1 MATEL
6 GTGYVSIVA
15 ETSKL
20 EAGIK
25 KALEGG
31 GRSADNV
38 GKDIGSRISAQAS
51 KALKSGWRPDQDIMA
66 GIPNTKLDRIG
77 ARIGQVIGKGAVVGL
92 RGKQIGVEFGQSFAS
107 GVGSVGLGRVIAGWR
122 SELGGRG
129 AMNSIGM
136 VAGKALSSG
145 LTLGA
150 GVAIAG
156 IGLSLTKGF
165 DRLVKLD
172 TAKNKLES
180 LNKAAAKF
188 GKPMVDVQQAVK
200 DVTDV
205 VSGTPFSLDEAFG
218 TAVGAIGAGVK
229 DIKGYMTTVADAAA
243 IGGTS
248 MAEIGDVFQDIVN
261 KGNVTGESLSRLDS
275 RFPASSWIRASVTAS
290 GQDFDALLAKGEITM
305 AMLQQSITDNAQG
318 MAQGLGNTLQGAI
331 MNMQTAVA
339 RVGANFL
346 TALFGG
352 NSGDPAQNMRDSI
365 NTITTKLNELG
376 AWIDANKEQIRGFFT
391 SAADAARGLVS
402 ILGNILSFL
411 KEHPGA
417 IQAVVVAF
425 VAWQGITGIATV
437 VTAIAGLNVA
447 LGATAGLAAAALGP
461 LAAIAAII
469 AGGAIG
475 GASLNNAIN
484 SVGAESEA
492 GLNMLNQATAPGM
505 GVPGA
510 SRDPIFA
517 APPAIIGGGGNF
529 GGPTPSGRERR
540 GRAMGGSISGPG
552 GPKSDVI
559 PAMLSDGEHVLTAA
573 DVDLMGGQSGVYSFR
588 KALHAATGG
597 AVTAKKLED
606 MRTAGAMP
614 AAAGSTAEAG
624 SSTLAMGIDMGGE
637 IINGIIDQ
645 AASAASSAASAG
657 ITAGTMGAGAAA
669 GPAAGAAAASAI
681 GMGTSA
687 AKRGVTYG
695 FDMLGIG
702 ADSLLQQLTPFGMP
716 RWLSQDPSA
725 FVPQQAISGALGDLM
740 SGGAQQAA
748 GGAVDPNSPEHGTGM
763 GGAPGP
769 INNLM
774 GTLDPAAPESQMT
787 SNANSFLS
795 TELATPDAPAP
806 NQPPMFKVDNIYTTD
821 AEGVGREL
829 SKRGRLAQMQYTG
842 RPAGG

>member
-15 ETSKL
+15 ETRQL

-25 KALEGG
+25 KALQGG
-31 GRSADNV
+31 GKSADIA

-92 RGKQIGVEFGQSFAS
+92 RGRQIGAEFGQSFAS
-107 GVGSVGLGRVIAGWR
+107 GAGSVGLGRVIAGWR
-122 SELGGRG
+122 SELGNRS
-129 AMNSIGM
+129 AMSSIGM

-145 LTLGA
+145 LTAGA
-150 GVAIAG
+150 GLAIAG

-165 DRLVKLD
+165 DRLVALD

-188 GKPMVDVQQAVK
+188 GKPMVDVKQAVQ

-229 DIKGYMTTVADAAA
+229 DVKGYMTTVADAAA

-248 MAEIGDVFQDIVN
+248 MAEMGDVFQDIVN
-261 KGNVTGESLSRLDS
+261 KGNVTGESLARLDT
-275 RFPASSWIRASVTAS
+275 RFPATSWIKASVTAS

-305 AMLQQSITDNAQG
+305 AMLQQSINDNAAG

-352 NSGDPAQNMRDSI
+352 QSGDPAQGMKESI
-365 NTITTKLNELG
+365 NTITAKLNELG
-376 AWIDANKEQIRGFFT
+376 AWINANKEQIRGFFT
-391 SAADAARGLVS
+391 SAADAAKGLVGV
-402 ILGNILSFL
+402 LGNILAFL

-437 VTAIAGLNVA
+437 ATAVMGLNAA
-447 LGATAGLAAAALGP
+447 LGATAGLASAALAP

-484 SVGAESEA
+484 SVGQQSEA
-492 GLNMLNQATAPGM
+492 GKNMLNQATAPGM

-510 SRDPIFA
+510 SRDPIFQPTPA
-517 APPAIIGGGGNF
+517 APAVPRYRGKPGRAAGGG
-529 GGPTPSGRERR
+529 
-540 GRAMGGSISGPG
+540 ISGPG
-552 GPKSDVI
+552 GPKSDMI
-559 PAMLSDGEHVLTAA
+559 PAMLSDGEHVFTAA
-573 DVDLMGGQSGVYSFR
+573 DVDAMGGQSGVYSFR
-588 KALHAATGG
+588 KALHAAKGG
-597 AVTAKKLED
+597 AVRKLED

-614 AAAGSTAEAG
+614 AAAGNTSPVGGSTI
-624 SSTLAMGIDMGGE
+624 SSFIDMGGE
-637 IINGIIDQ
+637 FINGIIDQ
-645 AASAASSAASAG
+645 AASAAATAASGAAMAG
-657 ITAGTMGAGAAA
+657 SFGAAGPVGGQAAGAAA
-669 GPAAGAAAASAI
+669 GTAI
-681 GMGTSA
+681 GLGTDA
-687 AKRGVTYG
+687 AKRGISFG
-695 FDMLGIG
+695 FDLLGIG
-702 ADSLLQQLTPFGMP
+702 VDSILEQLTPFGQP
-716 RWLSQDPSA
+716 RFLNQDVSG
-725 FVPQQAISGALGDLM
+725 FVPQQQITGALSNLM
-740 SGGAQQAA
+740 GGGAEQAM
-748 GGAVDPNSPEHGTGM
+748 GLDPNTTQHGTTGQP
-763 GGAPGP
+763 PGP
-769 INNLM
+769 IDSLM
-774 GTLDPAAPESQMT
+774 GSLGPQTPQPMIGDSQSFLNTQLAAPE
-787 SNANSFLS
+787 A
-795 TELATPDAPAP
+795 APP
-806 NQPPMFKVDNIYTTD
+806 GQQPMFKVDNIYTTD
-821 AEGVGREL
+821 AESVGREL
-829 SKRGRLAQMQYTG
+829 SRRGRLAQMQYTN
-842 RPAGG
+842 RPGP

>member
-31 GRSADNV
+31 GKAADLA

-92 RGKQIGVEFGQSFAS
+92 RGKQIGAEFGQSFAS

-150 GVAIAG
+150 GAAIAG

-305 AMLQQSITDNAQG
+305 AMLQQSINDNAQG

-352 NSGDPAQNMRDSI
+352 DSGDPAQNMRDSI
-365 NTITTKLNELG
+365 NTITNKLNELG
-376 AWIDANKEQIRGFFT
+376 AWINTNKEQIRGFFT
-391 SAADAARGLVS
+391 SAADAARGLVG

-425 VAWQGITGIATV
+425 VAWQGITGIASV
-437 VTAIAGLNVA
+437 ATAVIGLNAA
-447 LGATAGLAAAALGP
+447 LGSTAGLAAAAYAP

-475 GASLNNAIN
+475 GASLSNAIN
-484 SVGAESEA
+484 SVGAQSEA

-517 APPAIIGGGGNF
+517 APSIVGGGGNF
-529 GGPTPSGRERR
+529 GYRTPTGRERR
-540 GRAMGGSISGPG
+540 GRAAGGGISGPG

-573 DVDLMGGQSGVYSFR
+573 DVDAMGGQSGVDSFR

-597 AVTAKKLED
+597 AVSAQKLED
-606 MRTAGAMP
+606 MRTEGAMP

-624 SSTLAMGIDMGGE
+624 TSTLAMGIDMGGE
-637 IINGIIDQ
+637 IINGLIDQ
-645 AASAASSAASAG
+645 AASAASQAASIG

-681 GMGTSA
+681 GMGANA
-687 AKRGVTYG
+687 AKRGVTFG

-702 ADSLLQQLTPFGMP
+702 ADALLQQLTPFGMP

-725 FVPQQAISGALGDLM
+725 FAPQQAISGALGDLM

-748 GGAVDPNSPEHGTGM
+748 GATVDPNTMTHGDATGA
-763 GGAPGP
+763 APGP
-769 INNLM
+769 IDNLM
-774 GTLDPAAPESQMT
+774 GSIDTAAPPSPMGLD
-787 SNANSFLS
+787 ANSFLS
-795 TELATPDAPAP
+795 TELAAPEAPPP

-821 AEGVGREL
+821 AESVGREL
-829 SKRGRLAQMQYTG
+829 TKRGQLAQMQYTG

>member
-15 ETSKL
+15 ETRQL

-25 KALEGG
+25 KALQGG
-31 GRSADNV
+31 GKSADIA

-92 RGKQIGVEFGQSFAS
+92 RGRQIGAEFGQSFAS
-107 GVGSVGLGRVIAGWR
+107 GAGSVGLGRVIAGWR
-122 SELGGRG
+122 SELGNRS
-129 AMNSIGM
+129 AMSSIGM

-145 LTLGA
+145 LTAGA
-150 GVAIAG
+150 GLAIAG

-165 DRLVKLD
+165 DRLVALD

-188 GKPMVDVQQAVK
+188 GKPMVDVKQAVQ

-229 DIKGYMTTVADAAA
+229 DVKGYMTTVADAAA

-248 MAEIGDVFQDIVN
+248 MAEMGDVFQDIVN
-261 KGNVTGESLSRLDS
+261 KGNVTGESLARLDT
-275 RFPASSWIRASVTAS
+275 RFPATSWIKASVTAS

-305 AMLQQSITDNAQG
+305 AMLQQSINDNAAG

-352 NSGDPAQNMRDSI
+352 QSGDPAQGMKESI
-365 NTITTKLNELG
+365 NTITAKLNELG
-376 AWIDANKEQIRGFFT
+376 AWINANKEQIRGFFT
-391 SAADAARGLVS
+391 SAAEAARGLVGV
-402 ILGNILSFL
+402 LGNILAFL

-437 VTAIAGLNVA
+437 ATAVIGLNAA
-447 LGATAGLAAAALGP
+447 LGATAGLASAALAP

-484 SVGAESEA
+484 SVGQQSEA
-492 GLNMLNQATAPGM
+492 GKNMLNQATAPGM

-510 SRDPIFA
+510 SRDPIFQPTPA
-517 APPAIIGGGGNF
+517 APSTPRYRGKPGRAAGGG
-529 GGPTPSGRERR
+529 
-540 GRAMGGSISGPG
+540 ISGPG
-552 GPKSDVI
+552 GPKSDMI
-559 PAMLSDGEHVLTAA
+559 PAMLSDGEHVFTAA
-573 DVDLMGGQSGVYSFR
+573 DVDAMGGQSGVYSFR
-588 KALHAATGG
+588 KALHAAKGG
-597 AVTAKKLED
+597 AVRKLED

-614 AAAGSTAEAG
+614 AAAGNTSPVGGSTI
-624 SSTLAMGIDMGGE
+624 SSFIDMGGE
-637 IINGIIDQ
+637 FINGIIDQ
-645 AASAASSAASAG
+645 AASAAATAASASAM
-657 ITAGTMGAGAAA
+657 AGSFGAA
-669 GPAAGAAAASAI
+669 GPVGGQAAGSAA
-681 GMGTSA
+681 GTAVGLGTDA
-687 AKRGVTYG
+687 AKRGISFG
-695 FDMLGIG
+695 FDLLGIG
-702 ADSLLQQLTPFGMP
+702 VDSILEQLTPFGQP
-716 RWLSQDPSA
+716 RFLNQDVSG
-725 FVPQQAISGALGDLM
+725 FVPQQQITGALGNLM
-740 SGGAQQAA
+740 GGGAEQAM
-748 GGAVDPNSPEHGTGM
+748 GLDPNTTQHGTTGQP
-763 GGAPGP
+763 PGP
-769 INNLM
+769 IDSLM
-774 GTLDPAAPESQMT
+774 GSLGPQTPQPMIGDSQSFLNTQLAAPE
-787 SNANSFLS
+787 A
-795 TELATPDAPAP
+795 APP
-806 NQPPMFKVDNIYTTD
+806 GQQPMFKVDNIYTTD
-821 AEGVGREL
+821 AESVGREL
-829 SKRGRLAQMQYTG
+829 SRRGRLAQMQYTN
-842 RPAGG
+842 RPGP

>member
-1 MATEL
+1 
-6 GTGYVSIVA
+6 
-15 ETSKL
+15 
-20 EAGIK
+20 
-25 KALEGG
+25 
-31 GRSADNV
+31 
-38 GKDIGSRISAQAS
+38 
-51 KALKSGWRPDQDIMA
+51 MA

-92 RGKQIGVEFGQSFAS
+92 RGKQIGAEFGQSFAS
-107 GVGSVGLGRVIAGWR
+107 GVGSVGLGRVISGWR

-145 LTLGA
+145 LTAGA
-150 GVAIAG
+150 GLAIAG

-165 DRLVKLD
+165 DRLVALD

-180 LNKAAAKF
+180 LNKAASKF
-188 GKPMVDVQQAVK
+188 GKPMVDVKQAVQ

-229 DIKGYMTTVADAAA
+229 DVKGYMTTVADAAA

-248 MAEIGDVFQDIVN
+248 MAEMGDVFQDIVN
-261 KGNVTGESLSRLDS
+261 KGNVTGESLARLDT
-275 RFPASSWIRASVTAS
+275 RFPATSWIKASVTAS

-305 AMLQQSITDNAQG
+305 AMLQQSINDNAAG

-352 NSGDPAQNMRDSI
+352 QSGDPAQGMKESI

-376 AWIDANKEQIRGFFT
+376 AWINANKEQIRGFFT
-391 SAADAARGLVS
+391 SAADAARGLVGVLGS
-402 ILGNILSFL
+402 ILGYL

-437 VTAIAGLNVA
+437 VTAIIGLNAA
-447 LGATAGLAAAALGP
+447 LGATAGLASAALGP

-475 GASLNNAIN
+475 GATLNNAIN
-484 SVGAESEA
+484 SVGAQSEA

-510 SRDPIFA
+510 SRDPMFA
-517 APPAIIGGGGNF
+517 GAPIQGGGGSF
-529 GGPTPSGRERR
+529 GPPAASGRERR
-540 GRAMGGSISGPG
+540 GRAMGGGISGPG

-559 PAMLSDGEHVLTAA
+559 PALLSDGEHVFTAA
-573 DVDLMGGQSGVYSFR
+573 DVDAMGGQSGVYSFR
-588 KALHAATGG
+588 KALHAAQGG
-597 AVTAKKLED
+597 AVKKD

-614 AAAGSTAEAG
+614 AAAGNTAPVGGSTI
-624 SSTLAMGIDMGGE
+624 SSFIDMGGE
-637 IINGIIDQ
+637 FINGIIDQ
-645 AASAASSAASAG
+645 AASAAATAASGAAMAG
-657 ITAGTMGAGAAA
+657 SFGAA
-669 GPAAGAAAASAI
+669 GPVGGEVAGSAAGTAV
-681 GMGTSA
+681 GLGTDA
-687 AKRGVTYG
+687 AKRGISFG
-695 FDMLGIG
+695 FDLLGIG
-702 ADSLLQQLTPFGMP
+702 VDSILEQLTPFGQP
-716 RWLSQDPSA
+716 RFLNQDVSG
-725 FVPQQAISGALGDLM
+725 FVPQQQITGALGNLM
-740 SGGAQQAA
+740 GGGAEQAM
-748 GGAVDPNSPEHGTGM
+748 GLDPNTTQHGTTGQP
-763 GGAPGP
+763 PGP
-769 INNLM
+769 IDSLM
-774 GTLDPAAPESQMT
+774 GSLGPQTPQPMIGDSQSFLNTQLAAPE
-787 SNANSFLS
+787 A
-795 TELATPDAPAP
+795 APP
-806 NQPPMFKVDNIYTTD
+806 GQQPMFKVDNIYTTD
-821 AEGVGREL
+821 AESVGREL
-829 SKRGRLAQMQYTG
+829 SRRGRLAQMQYTN
-842 RPAGG
+842 RPGP

>member
-15 ETSKL
+15 ETRQL

-25 KALEGG
+25 KALQGG
-31 GRSADNV
+31 GKAAEV
-38 GKDIGSRISAQAS
+38 AGKDIGSRISAQAS

-77 ARIGQVIGKGAVVGL
+77 ARIGQVIGKGAVAGM
-92 RGKQIGVEFGQSFAS
+92 RGKQIGAEFGQSFAS

-145 LTLGA
+145 LTAGA
-150 GVAIAG
+150 GLAIAG

-165 DRLVKLD
+165 ERLVALD

-188 GKPMVDVQQAVK
+188 GRPMVDVKQAVQ

-229 DIKGYMTTVADAAA
+229 DVKGYMTSVADAAA

-248 MAEIGDVFQDIVN
+248 MAEMGDVFQDIVN
-261 KGNVTGESLSRLDS
+261 KGNVSGEALARLDT
-275 RFPASSWIRASVTAS
+275 RFPATSWIKASVTAS

-305 AMLQQSITDNAQG
+305 AMLQQSINDNAAG
-318 MAQGLGNTLQGAI
+318 MAQGLGNTLSGAI

-352 NSGDPAQNMRDSI
+352 ESGDPAQGMKESI

-376 AWIDANKEQIRGFFT
+376 AWINANKEQIRAFFT
-391 SAADAARGLVS
+391 SAADAARGLVGVLGS
-402 ILGNILSFL
+402 ILGYL

-461 LAAIAAII
+461 LAAIAGII

-475 GASLNNAIN
+475 GATLNNAIN
-484 SVGAESEA
+484 SVGAQSEA

-510 SRDPIFA
+510 SRDPIFQPTPKA
-517 APPAIIGGGGNF
+517 APTPRYRGKPGRAGGGD
-529 GGPTPSGRERR
+529 
-540 GRAMGGSISGPG
+540 ISGPG

-559 PAMLSDGEHVLTAA
+559 PAMLSDGEHVLTAG
-573 DVDLMGGQSGVYSFR
+573 DVNAMGGQSGVYSFR
-588 KALHAATGG
+588 KALHAAKGG
-597 AVTAKKLED
+597 AVRKLED

-614 AAAGSTAEAG
+614 AAAGNTAPVGGSTI
-624 SSTLAMGIDMGGE
+624 SSFIDMGGE
-637 IINGIIDQ
+637 FINGIIDQ
-645 AASAASSAASAG
+645 AASAAATAASGAAMAG
-657 ITAGTMGAGAAA
+657 SFGAAGPVGGEAAGAAA
-669 GPAAGAAAASAI
+669 GSAV
-681 GMGTSA
+681 GLGTDA
-687 AKRGVTYG
+687 AKRGISFG
-695 FDMLGIG
+695 FDLLGIG
-702 ADSLLQQLTPFGMP
+702 VDSLLEQITPFGQP
-716 RWLSQDPSA
+716 RFLNQDVSG
-725 FVPQQAISGALGDLM
+725 FVPQQQITGALGNLM
-740 SGGAQQAA
+740 GGGAEQAM
-748 GGAVDPNSPEHGTGM
+748 GLDPNTTQHGTTGQP
-763 GGAPGP
+763 PGP
-769 INNLM
+769 IDSLM
-774 GTLDPAAPESQMT
+774 GSLGPQTPAPMIGDSQSFLNTQLAAPE
-787 SNANSFLS
+787 A
-795 TELATPDAPAP
+795 APP
-806 NQPPMFKVDNIYTTD
+806 GQQPMFKVDNIYTTD
-821 AEGVGREL
+821 AESVGREL
-829 SKRGRLAQMQYTG
+829 SRRGRLAQMQYTN
-842 RPAGG
+842 RPGP

>member
-25 KALEGG
+25 KALQGG
-31 GRSADNV
+31 GKSADIA

-92 RGKQIGVEFGQSFAS
+92 RGKQIGAEFGQSFAS
-107 GVGSVGLGRVIAGWR
+107 GAGSVGLGRVIAGWR
-122 SELGGRG
+122 SELGNRS
-129 AMNSIGM
+129 AMSSIGM

-145 LTLGA
+145 LTAGA
-150 GVAIAG
+150 GLAIAG

-165 DRLVKLD
+165 DRLVALD

-180 LNKAAAKF
+180 LNKAASKF
-188 GKPMVDVQQAVK
+188 GKPMVDVKQAVQ

-229 DIKGYMTTVADAAA
+229 DVKGYMTTVADAAA

-248 MAEIGDVFQDIVN
+248 MAEMGDVFQDIVN
-261 KGNVTGESLSRLDS
+261 KGNVTGESLARLDT
-275 RFPASSWIRASVTAS
+275 RFPATSWIKASVTAS

-305 AMLQQSITDNAQG
+305 AMLQQSINDNAAG

-352 NSGDPAQNMRDSI
+352 QSGDPAQGMKESI
-365 NTITTKLNELG
+365 NTITAKLNELG
-376 AWIDANKEQIRGFFT
+376 AWINANKEQIRGFFT
-391 SAADAARGLVS
+391 SAADAARGLVGV
-402 ILGNILSFL
+402 LGNILAFL

-437 VTAIAGLNVA
+437 ATAVMGLNAA
-447 LGATAGLAAAALGP
+447 LGATAGLASAALAP

-484 SVGAESEA
+484 SVGQQSEA
-492 GLNMLNQATAPGM
+492 GKNMLNQATAPGM

-510 SRDPIFA
+510 SRDPIFQPTPAA
-517 APPAIIGGGGNF
+517 APTPRFRGKPGRAGGGG
-529 GGPTPSGRERR
+529 
-540 GRAMGGSISGPG
+540 ISGPG
-552 GPKSDVI
+552 GPKSDMI
-559 PAMLSDGEHVLTAA
+559 PAMLSDGEHVFTAA
-573 DVDLMGGQSGVYSFR
+573 DVDAMGGQSGVYSFR
-588 KALHAATGG
+588 KALHAAKGG
-597 AVTAKKLED
+597 AVRKLED

-614 AAAGSTAEAG
+614 AAAGNTSPVGGSTI
-624 SSTLAMGIDMGGE
+624 SSFIDMGGE
-637 IINGIIDQ
+637 FINGIIDQ
-645 AASAASSAASAG
+645 AASAAATAASGAAMAG
-657 ITAGTMGAGAAA
+657 SFGAAGPVGGQAAGAAA
-669 GPAAGAAAASAI
+669 GTAI
-681 GMGTSA
+681 GLGTDA
-687 AKRGVTYG
+687 AKRGVSFG
-695 FDMLGIG
+695 FDLLGIG
-702 ADSLLQQLTPFGMP
+702 VDSILEQLTPFGQP
-716 RWLSQDPSA
+716 RFLNQDVSG
-725 FVPQQAISGALGDLM
+725 FVPQQQITGALGNLM
-740 SGGAQQAA
+740 GGGAEQAM
-748 GGAVDPNSPEHGTGM
+748 GLDPNTTQHGTTGQP
-763 GGAPGP
+763 PGP
-769 INNLM
+769 IDSLM
-774 GTLDPAAPESQMT
+774 GSLGPQTPQPVIGDSQSFLNTQLAAPE
-787 SNANSFLS
+787 A
-795 TELATPDAPAP
+795 APP
-806 NQPPMFKVDNIYTTD
+806 GQQPMFKVDNIYTTD
-821 AEGVGREL
+821 AESVGREL
-829 SKRGRLAQMQYTG
+829 SRRGRLAQMQYTN
-842 RPAGG
+842 RPGP

>member
-25 KALEGG
+25 KALQGG
-31 GRSADNV
+31 GKAADV
-38 GKDIGSRISAQAS
+38 AGKDIGSRISAQAS
-51 KALKSGWRPDQDIMA
+51 KALRSGWRPDQDIMA

-77 ARIGQVIGKGAVVGL
+77 ARIGQVIGKGAVAGL
-92 RGKQIGVEFGQSFAS
+92 RGKQIGAEFGHSFAA

-129 AMNSIGM
+129 AMNNIGM

-145 LTLGA
+145 LTAGA
-150 GVAIAG
+150 GLAIAG

-165 DRLVKLD
+165 DRLVALD

-188 GKPMVDVQQAVK
+188 GRPMVDVKQAVQ

-229 DIKGYMTTVADAAA
+229 DVKGYMTSVADAAA

-261 KGNVTGESLSRLDS
+261 KGNVSGEALARLDT
-275 RFPASSWIRASVTAS
+275 RFPATSWIRASVTAS

-305 AMLQQSITDNAQG
+305 AMLQQSINDNAAG

-352 NSGDPAQNMRDSI
+352 SGDPAQGMKESI
-365 NTITTKLNELG
+365 TTITTKLNELG
-376 AWIDANKEQIRGFFT
+376 AWINANKEQIRAFFT
-391 SAADAARGLVS
+391 SAADAARGLVGVLGS
-402 ILGNILSFL
+402 ILGYL

-425 VAWQGITGIATV
+425 VAWQGITGIAAVT
-437 VTAIAGLNVA
+437 TAIIGLNGA
-447 LGATAGLAAAALGP
+447 LGATAGLAAAAYAP

-469 AGGAIG
+469 AGGVIG
-475 GASLNNAIN
+475 GASLSNAIN
-484 SVGAESEA
+484 SVGKNSEA
-492 GLNMLNQATAPGM
+492 GKNMQNQAFAPGM

-510 SRDPIFA
+510 SRDPIFQ
-517 APPAIIGGGGNF
+517 
-529 GGPTPSGRERR
+529 PTPAPVPRYRGKP
-540 GRAMGGSISGPG
+540 GRAGGGSISGRG

-573 DVDLMGGQSGVYSFR
+573 DVNAMGGQSGVYSFR
-588 KALHAATGG
+588 KALHAAKGG
-597 AVTAKKLED
+597 AVKKLED

-614 AAAGSTAEAG
+614 AAAGNTAPVGGSTI
-624 SSTLAMGIDMGGE
+624 SSFIDMGGE
-637 IINGIIDQ
+637 FINGIIDQ
-645 AASAASSAASAG
+645 AASAASSAASAAAMG
-657 ITAGTMGAGAAA
+657 ASFGSAGPVGGQAAGAAA
-669 GPAAGAAAASAI
+669 GTAVGL
-681 GMGTSA
+681 GTDA

-695 FDMLGIG
+695 FDLLGIG
-702 ADSLLQQLTPFGMP
+702 VDSLLEQLTPFGQP
-716 RWLSQDPSA
+716 RFLNQDVSG
-725 FVPQQAISGALGDLM
+725 FVPQQQIMGALGNLM
-740 SGGAQQAA
+740 GGGAEQAM
-748 GGAVDPNSPEHGTGM
+748 GLDPNTTQHGTTGQP
-763 GGAPGP
+763 PGP
-769 INNLM
+769 IDSLM
-774 GTLDPAAPESQMT
+774 GSLGPQTPAPMIGDSQSFLNTQLAAPE
-787 SNANSFLS
+787 A
-795 TELATPDAPAP
+795 APP
-806 NQPPMFKVDNIYTTD
+806 GQQPMFKVDNIYTTD
-821 AEGVGREL
+821 AESVGREL
-829 SKRGRLAQMQYTG
+829 NRRGRLAQMQYTN
-842 RPAGG
+842 RPGP

>member
-1 MATEL
+1 VATEL

-15 ETSKL
+15 ETRQL

-25 KALEGG
+25 KALQGG
-31 GRSADNV
+31 GKSADIA

-92 RGKQIGVEFGQSFAS
+92 RGKQIGAEFGQSFAS
-107 GVGSVGLGRVIAGWR
+107 GVGSVGLGRVVAGWR
-122 SELGGRG
+122 SELGNRG
-129 AMNSIGM
+129 VMNNIGM

-145 LTLGA
+145 LTAGA
-150 GVAIAG
+150 GLAIAG

-165 DRLVKLD
+165 DRLVALD

-180 LNKAAAKF
+180 LNRAAAKF
-188 GKPMVDVQQAVK
+188 GRPMVDAKQAVQ

-229 DIKGYMTTVADAAA
+229 DVKGYMTSVADAAA

-261 KGNVTGESLSRLDS
+261 KGNVSGEALARLDT
-275 RFPASSWIRASVTAS
+275 RFPATSWIRASVTAS

-305 AMLQQSITDNAQG
+305 AMLQQSINDNAAG

-339 RVGANFL
+339 RVGANLL

-352 NSGDPAQNMRDSI
+352 SGDPAQGMKESI
-365 NTITTKLNELG
+365 NTITAKLNELG
-376 AWIDANKEQIRGFFT
+376 AWINANKEQIRAFFT
-391 SAADAARGLVS
+391 SAADAARGLVGV
-402 ILGNILSFL
+402 LGNILSFL

-437 VTAIAGLNVA
+437 ATAVMGLNAA
-447 LGATAGLAAAALGP
+447 LGATAGLASAALAP

-484 SVGAESEA
+484 SVGQQSEA
-492 GLNMLNQATAPGM
+492 GKNMLNQATAPGM

-510 SRDPIFA
+510 SRDPIFQPTPAA
-517 APPAIIGGGGNF
+517 APTPRYRGKPGRAGGGDI
-529 GGPTPSGRERR
+529 T
-540 GRAMGGSISGPG
+540 GPG

-573 DVDLMGGQSGVYSFR
+573 DVNAMGGQNGVYSFR
-588 KALHAATGG
+588 KALHAAKGG
-597 AVTAKKLED
+597 AVKKLED

-614 AAAGSTAEAG
+614 AAAGNTSPVGGSTI
-624 SSTLAMGIDMGGE
+624 SSFIDMGGE
-637 IINGIIDQ
+637 FINGVIDQ
-645 AASAASSAASAG
+645 AASAAATAASGAAMAG
-657 ITAGTMGAGAAA
+657 SFGAAGPVGGQAAGAAA
-669 GPAAGAAAASAI
+669 GTAI
-681 GMGTSA
+681 GLGTDA
-687 AKRGVTYG
+687 AKRGVSFG
-695 FDMLGIG
+695 FDLLGIG
-702 ADSLLQQLTPFGMP
+702 VDSILEQLTPFGQP
-716 RWLSQDPSA
+716 RFLNQDVSG
-725 FVPQQAISGALGDLM
+725 FVPQQQITGALGNLM
-740 SGGAQQAA
+740 SGGAEQAM
-748 GGAVDPNSPEHGTGM
+748 GLDPNTTQHGTTGQP
-763 GGAPGP
+763 PGP
-769 INNLM
+769 IDSLM
-774 GTLDPAAPESQMT
+774 GSLGPQTPEPMIGDSQSFLNTQLAAPE
-787 SNANSFLS
+787 A
-795 TELATPDAPAP
+795 APP
-806 NQPPMFKVDNIYTTD
+806 GQQPMFKVDNIYTTD
-821 AEGVGREL
+821 AESVGREL
-829 SKRGRLAQMQYTG
+829 SRRGRLAQMQYTN
-842 RPAGG
+842 RPGP

>member
-1 MATEL
+1 VATEL

-25 KALEGG
+25 KALQGG
-31 GRSADNV
+31 GKSADIA

-92 RGKQIGVEFGQSFAS
+92 RGRQIGAEFGQSFAS
-107 GVGSVGLGRVIAGWR
+107 GAGSVGLGRVIAGWR
-122 SELGGRG
+122 SELGNRS
-129 AMNSIGM
+129 AMSSIGM

-145 LTLGA
+145 LTAGA
-150 GVAIAG
+150 GLAIAG

-165 DRLVKLD
+165 DRLVALD

-180 LNKAAAKF
+180 LNKAASKF
-188 GKPMVDVQQAVK
+188 GKPMVDVKQAVQ

-229 DIKGYMTTVADAAA
+229 DVKGYMTTVADAAA

-248 MAEIGDVFQDIVN
+248 MAEMGDVFQDIVN
-261 KGNVTGESLSRLDS
+261 KGNVTGEALARLDT
-275 RFPASSWIRASVTAS
+275 RFPATSWIKASVTAS

-305 AMLQQSITDNAQG
+305 AMLQQSINDNAAG

-352 NSGDPAQNMRDSI
+352 QSGDPAQGMKESI
-365 NTITTKLNELG
+365 NTITAKLNELG
-376 AWIDANKEQIRGFFT
+376 AWINANKEQIRGFFT
-391 SAADAARGLVS
+391 SAADAARGLVGV
-402 ILGNILSFL
+402 LGNILAFL

-437 VTAIAGLNVA
+437 ATAVMGLNAA
-447 LGATAGLAAAALGP
+447 LGATAGLASAALAP

-484 SVGAESEA
+484 SVGQQSEA
-492 GLNMLNQATAPGM
+492 GKNMLNQATAPGM

-510 SRDPIFA
+510 SRDPIFQ
-517 APPAIIGGGGNF
+517 
-529 GGPTPSGRERR
+529 PTPSAPAVPRYRGKP
-540 GRAMGGSISGPG
+540 GRAAGGGISGPG
-552 GPKSDVI
+552 GPKSDMI
-559 PAMLSDGEHVLTAA
+559 PAMLSDGEHVFTAA
-573 DVDLMGGQSGVYSFR
+573 DVDAMGGQSGVYSFR
-588 KALHAATGG
+588 KALHAAKGG
-597 AVTAKKLED
+597 AVKKLED

-614 AAAGSTAEAG
+614 AAAGNTSPVGGSTI
-624 SSTLAMGIDMGGE
+624 SSFIDMGGE
-637 IINGIIDQ
+637 FINGIIDQ
-645 AASAASSAASAG
+645 AASAAATAASGAAMAG
-657 ITAGTMGAGAAA
+657 SFGTAGPVGGQAAGAAA
-669 GPAAGAAAASAI
+669 GTAI
-681 GMGTSA
+681 GLGTDA
-687 AKRGVTYG
+687 AKRGVSFG
-695 FDMLGIG
+695 FDLLGIG
-702 ADSLLQQLTPFGMP
+702 VDSILEQLTPFGQP
-716 RWLSQDPSA
+716 RFLNQDVSG
-725 FVPQQAISGALGDLM
+725 FVPQQAITGALGNLM
-740 SGGAQQAA
+740 SGGAEQAM
-748 GGAVDPNSPEHGTGM
+748 GLDPNTTQHGTTGQP
-763 GGAPGP
+763 PGP
-769 INNLM
+769 IDSLM
-774 GTLDPAAPESQMT
+774 GSLGPQTPQPMIGDSQSFLNTQLAAPE
-787 SNANSFLS
+787 A
-795 TELATPDAPAP
+795 APP
-806 NQPPMFKVDNIYTTD
+806 GQQPMFKVDNIYTTD
-821 AEGVGREL
+821 AESVGREL
-829 SKRGRLAQMQYTG
+829 SRRGRLAQMQYTN
-842 RPAGG
+842 RPGP

>member
-15 ETSKL
+15 ETRQL

-25 KALEGG
+25 KALQGG
-31 GRSADNV
+31 GKSADIA

-92 RGKQIGVEFGQSFAS
+92 RGRQIGAEFGQSFAS
-107 GVGSVGLGRVIAGWR
+107 GAGSVGLGRVIAGWR
-122 SELGGRG
+122 SELGNRS
-129 AMNSIGM
+129 AMSSIGM

-145 LTLGA
+145 LTAGA
-150 GVAIAG
+150 GLAITG

-165 DRLVKLD
+165 DRLVALD

-180 LNKAAAKF
+180 LNKAASKF
-188 GKPMVDVQQAVK
+188 GKPMVDVKQAVQ

-205 VSGTPFSLDEAFG
+205 VSRTPFSLDEAFG

-229 DIKGYMTTVADAAA
+229 DVKGYMTTVADAAA

-248 MAEIGDVFQDIVN
+248 MAEMGDVFQDIVN
-261 KGNVTGESLSRLDS
+261 KGNVTGESLARLDT
-275 RFPASSWIRASVTAS
+275 RFPATSWIKASVTAS

-305 AMLQQSITDNAQG
+305 AMLQQSINDNAAG

-352 NSGDPAQNMRDSI
+352 QSGDPAQGMKESI

-376 AWIDANKEQIRGFFT
+376 AWINANKEQIRGFFT
-391 SAADAARGLVS
+391 SAADAARGLVGV
-402 ILGNILSFL
+402 LGNILAFL

-437 VTAIAGLNVA
+437 ATAVMGLNAA
-447 LGATAGLAAAALGP
+447 LGATAGLASAALAP

-484 SVGAESEA
+484 SVGQQSEA
-492 GLNMLNQATAPGM
+492 GKNMLNQATAPGM

-510 SRDPIFA
+510 SRDPIFQPTPA
-517 APPAIIGGGGNF
+517 APAVPRYRGKPGRAAGGG
-529 GGPTPSGRERR
+529 
-540 GRAMGGSISGPG
+540 ISGPG
-552 GPKSDVI
+552 GPKSDMI
-559 PAMLSDGEHVLTAA
+559 PAMLSDGEHVFTAA
-573 DVDLMGGQSGVYSFR
+573 DVDAMGGQSGVYSFR
-588 KALHAATGG
+588 KALHAAKGG
-597 AVTAKKLED
+597 AVRKLED

-614 AAAGSTAEAG
+614 AAAGNTSPVGGSTI
-624 SSTLAMGIDMGGE
+624 SSFIDMGGE
-637 IINGIIDQ
+637 FINGIIDQ
-645 AASAASSAASAG
+645 AASAAATAASAAAMG
-657 ITAGTMGAGAAA
+657 ASSGAAGPVGGQAAGAAA
-669 GPAAGAAAASAI
+669 GTAI
-681 GMGTSA
+681 GLGTDA
-687 AKRGVTYG
+687 AKRGVSFG
-695 FDMLGIG
+695 FDLLGIG
-702 ADSLLQQLTPFGMP
+702 VDSILEQLTPFGQP
-716 RWLSQDPSA
+716 RFLNQDVSG
-725 FVPQQAISGALGDLM
+725 FVPQQAITGALGNLM
-740 SGGAQQAA
+740 SGGAEQAM
-748 GGAVDPNSPEHGTGM
+748 GLDPNTTQHGTTGQP
-763 GGAPGP
+763 PGP
-769 INNLM
+769 IDSLM
-774 GTLDPAAPESQMT
+774 GSLGPQTPQPMIGDSQSFLNTQLAAPE
-787 SNANSFLS
+787 A
-795 TELATPDAPAP
+795 APP
-806 NQPPMFKVDNIYTTD
+806 GQQPMFKVDNIYTTD
-821 AEGVGREL
+821 AESVGREL
-829 SKRGRLAQMQYTG
+829 SRRGRLAQMQYAN
-842 RPAGG
+842 RPGP

>member
-1 MATEL
+1 VATEL

-15 ETSKL
+15 ETRQL

-25 KALEGG
+25 KALQGG
-31 GRSADNV
+31 GKSADIA

-92 RGKQIGVEFGQSFAS
+92 RGRQIGAEFGQSFAS
-107 GVGSVGLGRVIAGWR
+107 GAGSVGLGRVIAGWR
-122 SELGGRG
+122 SELGNRS
-129 AMNSIGM
+129 AMSSIGM

-145 LTLGA
+145 LTAGA
-150 GVAIAG
+150 GLAIAG

-165 DRLVKLD
+165 DRLVALD

-180 LNKAAAKF
+180 LNKAASKF
-188 GKPMVDVQQAVK
+188 GKPMVDVKQAVQ

-229 DIKGYMTTVADAAA
+229 DVKGYMTTVADAAA

-248 MAEIGDVFQDIVN
+248 MAEMGDVFQDIVN
-261 KGNVTGESLSRLDS
+261 KGNVTGESLARLDT
-275 RFPASSWIRASVTAS
+275 RFPATSWIKASVTAS

-305 AMLQQSITDNAQG
+305 AMLQQSINDNAAG

-352 NSGDPAQNMRDSI
+352 QSGDPAQGMKESI
-365 NTITTKLNELG
+365 NTITAKLNELG
-376 AWIDANKEQIRGFFT
+376 AWINANKEQIRGFFT
-391 SAADAARGLVS
+391 SAAEAARGLVGV
-402 ILGNILSFL
+402 LGNILAFL

-437 VTAIAGLNVA
+437 ATAVMGLNAA
-447 LGATAGLAAAALGP
+447 LGATAGLASAALAP

-484 SVGAESEA
+484 SVGQQSEA
-492 GLNMLNQATAPGM
+492 GKNMLNQATAPGM

-510 SRDPIFA
+510 SRDPIFQPTPA
-517 APPAIIGGGGNF
+517 APSTPRYRGKPGRAAGGG
-529 GGPTPSGRERR
+529 
-540 GRAMGGSISGPG
+540 ISGPG
-552 GPKSDVI
+552 GPKSDMI
-559 PAMLSDGEHVLTAA
+559 PAMLSDGEHVFTAA
-573 DVDLMGGQSGVYSFR
+573 DVDAMGGQSGVYSFR
-588 KALHAATGG
+588 KALHAAKGG
-597 AVTAKKLED
+597 AVRKLED

-614 AAAGSTAEAG
+614 AAAGNTSPVGGSTI
-624 SSTLAMGIDMGGE
+624 SSFIDMGGE
-637 IINGIIDQ
+637 FINGIIDQ
-645 AASAASSAASAG
+645 AASAAATAASGAAMAG
-657 ITAGTMGAGAAA
+657 SFGAAGPVGGQAAGAAA
-669 GPAAGAAAASAI
+669 GTAI
-681 GMGTSA
+681 GLGTDA
-687 AKRGVTYG
+687 AKRGISFG
-695 FDMLGIG
+695 FDLLGIG
-702 ADSLLQQLTPFGMP
+702 VDSILEQLTPFGQP
-716 RWLSQDPSA
+716 RFLNQDVSG
-725 FVPQQAISGALGDLM
+725 FVPQQAITGALGNLM
-740 SGGAQQAA
+740 SGGAEQAM
-748 GGAVDPNSPEHGTGM
+748 GLDPNTTQHGTTGQP
-763 GGAPGP
+763 PGP
-769 INNLM
+769 IDSLM
-774 GTLDPAAPESQMT
+774 GSLGPQTPQPMIGDSQSFLNTQLAAPE
-787 SNANSFLS
+787 A
-795 TELATPDAPAP
+795 APP
-806 NQPPMFKVDNIYTTD
+806 GQQPMFKVDNIYTTD
-821 AEGVGREL
+821 AESVGREL
-829 SKRGRLAQMQYTG
+829 SRRGRLAQMQYTN
-842 RPAGG
+842 RPGP

>member
-15 ETSKL
+15 ETRQL

-25 KALEGG
+25 KALQGG
-31 GRSADNV
+31 GKSADIA

-92 RGKQIGVEFGQSFAS
+92 RGKQIGAEFGQSFAS
-107 GVGSVGLGRVIAGWR
+107 GAGSVGLGRVIAGWR
-122 SELGGRG
+122 SELGNRS
-129 AMNSIGM
+129 AMSSIGM

-145 LTLGA
+145 LTAGA
-150 GVAIAG
+150 GLAIAG

-165 DRLVKLD
+165 DRLVALD

-180 LNKAAAKF
+180 LNKAASKF
-188 GKPMVDVQQAVK
+188 GKPMVDVKQAVQ

-229 DIKGYMTTVADAAA
+229 DVKGYMTTVADAAA

-248 MAEIGDVFQDIVN
+248 MAEMGDVFQDIVN
-261 KGNVTGESLSRLDS
+261 KGNVTGESLARLDT
-275 RFPASSWIRASVTAS
+275 RFPATSWIKASVTAS

-305 AMLQQSITDNAQG
+305 AMLQQSINDNAAG

-352 NSGDPAQNMRDSI
+352 QSGDPAQGMKESI

-376 AWIDANKEQIRGFFT
+376 AWINANKEQIRTFFT
-391 SAADAARGLVS
+391 SAAEAARGLVGVLGS
-402 ILGNILSFL
+402 ILGYL

-475 GASLNNAIN
+475 GATLNNAIN
-484 SVGAESEA
+484 SVGAQSEA

-510 SRDPIFA
+510 SRDPIFQPTPKA
-517 APPAIIGGGGNF
+517 APTPRYRGKPGRAGGGD
-529 GGPTPSGRERR
+529 
-540 GRAMGGSISGPG
+540 ISGPG

-559 PAMLSDGEHVLTAA
+559 PALLSDGEHVFTAA
-573 DVDLMGGQSGVYSFR
+573 DVNAMGGQSGVYSFR
-588 KALHAATGG
+588 KALHAAKGG
-597 AVTAKKLED
+597 AVRKLED

-614 AAAGSTAEAG
+614 AAAGNTAPVGGSTI
-624 SSTLAMGIDMGGE
+624 SSFIDMGGE
-637 IINGIIDQ
+637 FINGIIDQ
-645 AASAASSAASAG
+645 AASAAATAASGAAMAG
-657 ITAGTMGAGAAA
+657 SFGAA
-669 GPAAGAAAASAI
+669 GPVGGEVAGSAAGTAV
-681 GMGTSA
+681 GLGTDA
-687 AKRGVTYG
+687 AKRGISFG
-695 FDMLGIG
+695 FDLLGIG
-702 ADSLLQQLTPFGMP
+702 VDSILEQLTPFGQP
-716 RWLSQDPSA
+716 RFLNQDVSG
-725 FVPQQAISGALGDLM
+725 FVPQQQITGALGNLM
-740 SGGAQQAA
+740 GGGAEQAM
-748 GGAVDPNSPEHGTGM
+748 GLDPNTTQHGTTGQP
-763 GGAPGP
+763 PGP
-769 INNLM
+769 IDSLM
-774 GTLDPAAPESQMT
+774 GSLGPQTPQPMIGDSQSFLNTQLAAPE
-787 SNANSFLS
+787 A
-795 TELATPDAPAP
+795 APP
-806 NQPPMFKVDNIYTTD
+806 GQQPMFKVDNIYTTD
-821 AEGVGREL
+821 AESVGREL
-829 SKRGRLAQMQYTG
+829 SRRGRLAQMQYTN
-842 RPAGG
+842 RPGP

>member
-15 ETSKL
+15 ETRQL

-25 KALEGG
+25 KALQGG
-31 GRSADNV
+31 GKSADIA

-92 RGKQIGVEFGQSFAS
+92 RGKQIGAEFGQSFAS
-107 GVGSVGLGRVIAGWR
+107 GAGSVGLGRVIAGWR
-122 SELGGRG
+122 SELGNRS
-129 AMNSIGM
+129 AMSSIGM

-145 LTLGA
+145 LTAGA
-150 GVAIAG
+150 GLAIAG

-165 DRLVKLD
+165 DRLVALD

-180 LNKAAAKF
+180 LNKAASKF
-188 GKPMVDVQQAVK
+188 GKPMVDVKQAVQ

-229 DIKGYMTTVADAAA
+229 DVKGYMTTVADAAA

-248 MAEIGDVFQDIVN
+248 MAEMGDVFQDIVN
-261 KGNVTGESLSRLDS
+261 KGNVTGESLARLDT
-275 RFPASSWIRASVTAS
+275 RFPATSWIKASVTAS

-305 AMLQQSITDNAQG
+305 AMLQQSINDNAAG

-352 NSGDPAQNMRDSI
+352 QSGDPAQGMKESI
-365 NTITTKLNELG
+365 NTITAKLNELG
-376 AWIDANKEQIRGFFT
+376 AWINANKEQIRGFFT
-391 SAADAARGLVS
+391 SAADAARGLVGV
-402 ILGNILSFL
+402 LGNILSFL

-437 VTAIAGLNVA
+437 ATAVMGLNAA
-447 LGATAGLAAAALGP
+447 LGATAGLASAALAP

-484 SVGAESEA
+484 SVGQQSEA
-492 GLNMLNQATAPGM
+492 GKNMLNQATAPGM

-510 SRDPIFA
+510 SRDPIFQPTPAA
-517 APPAIIGGGGNF
+517 APTPRFRGKPGRAGGGG
-529 GGPTPSGRERR
+529 
-540 GRAMGGSISGPG
+540 ISGPG
-552 GPKSDVI
+552 GPKSDMI
-559 PAMLSDGEHVLTAA
+559 PAMLSDGEHVFTAA
-573 DVDLMGGQSGVYSFR
+573 DVDAMGGQSGVYSFR
-588 KALHAATGG
+588 KALHAAKGG
-597 AVTAKKLED
+597 AVRKLED

-614 AAAGSTAEAG
+614 AAAGNTSPVGGSTI
-624 SSTLAMGIDMGGE
+624 SSFIDMGGE
-637 IINGIIDQ
+637 FINGIIDQ
-645 AASAASSAASAG
+645 AASAAATAASGAAMAG
-657 ITAGTMGAGAAA
+657 SFGAAGPVGGQAAGAAA
-669 GPAAGAAAASAI
+669 GTAI
-681 GMGTSA
+681 GLGTDA
-687 AKRGVTYG
+687 AKRGVSFG
-695 FDMLGIG
+695 FDLLGIG
-702 ADSLLQQLTPFGMP
+702 VDSILEQLTPFGQP
-716 RWLSQDPSA
+716 RFLNQDVSG
-725 FVPQQAISGALGDLM
+725 FVPQQQITGALGNLM
-740 SGGAQQAA
+740 GGGAEQAM
-748 GGAVDPNSPEHGTGM
+748 GLDPNTTQHGTTGQP
-763 GGAPGP
+763 PGP
-769 INNLM
+769 IDSLM
-774 GTLDPAAPESQMT
+774 GSLGPQTPQPMIGDSQSFLNTQLAAPE
-787 SNANSFLS
+787 A
-795 TELATPDAPAP
+795 APP
-806 NQPPMFKVDNIYTTD
+806 GQQPMFKVDNIYTTD
-821 AEGVGREL
+821 AESVGREL
-829 SKRGRLAQMQYTG
+829 SRRGRLAQMQYTN
-842 RPAGG
+842 RPGP

>member
-15 ETSKL
+15 ETRQL

-25 KALEGG
+25 KALQGG
-31 GRSADNV
+31 GKSADIA

-92 RGKQIGVEFGQSFAS
+92 RGRQIGAEFGQSFAS
-107 GVGSVGLGRVIAGWR
+107 GAGSVGLGRVIAGWR
-122 SELGGRG
+122 SELGNRS
-129 AMNSIGM
+129 AMSSIGM

-145 LTLGA
+145 LTAGA
-150 GVAIAG
+150 GLAIAG

-165 DRLVKLD
+165 DRLVALD

-180 LNKAAAKF
+180 LNKAASKF
-188 GKPMVDVQQAVK
+188 GKPMVDVKQAVQ

-229 DIKGYMTTVADAAA
+229 DVKGYMTTVADAAA

-248 MAEIGDVFQDIVN
+248 MAEMGDVFQDIVN
-261 KGNVTGESLSRLDS
+261 KGNVTGESLARLDT
-275 RFPASSWIRASVTAS
+275 RFPATSWIKASVTAS

-305 AMLQQSITDNAQG
+305 AMLQQSINDNAAG

-352 NSGDPAQNMRDSI
+352 QSGDPAQGMKESI
-365 NTITTKLNELG
+365 NTITAKLNELG
-376 AWIDANKEQIRGFFT
+376 AWINANKEQIRGFFT
-391 SAADAARGLVS
+391 SAADAARGLVGV
-402 ILGNILSFL
+402 LGNILAFL

-437 VTAIAGLNVA
+437 ATAVMGLNAA
-447 LGATAGLAAAALGP
+447 LGATAGLASAALAP

-484 SVGAESEA
+484 SVGQQSEA
-492 GLNMLNQATAPGM
+492 GKNMLNQATAPGM

-510 SRDPIFA
+510 SRDPIFQATPA
-517 APPAIIGGGGNF
+517 APAVPRYRGKPGRAAGGG
-529 GGPTPSGRERR
+529 
-540 GRAMGGSISGPG
+540 ISGPG
-552 GPKSDVI
+552 GPKSDMI
-559 PAMLSDGEHVLTAA
+559 PAMLSDGEHVFTAA
-573 DVDLMGGQSGVYSFR
+573 DVDAMGGQSGVYSFR
-588 KALHAATGG
+588 KALHAAKGG
-597 AVTAKKLED
+597 AVRKLED

-614 AAAGSTAEAG
+614 AAAGNTSPVGGSTI
-624 SSTLAMGIDMGGE
+624 SSFIDMGGE
-637 IINGIIDQ
+637 FINGIIDQ
-645 AASAASSAASAG
+645 AASAAATAASGAAMAG
-657 ITAGTMGAGAAA
+657 SFGAAGPVGGQAAGAAA
-669 GPAAGAAAASAI
+669 GTAI
-681 GMGTSA
+681 GLGTDA
-687 AKRGVTYG
+687 AKRGVSFG
-695 FDMLGIG
+695 FDLLGIG
-702 ADSLLQQLTPFGMP
+702 VDSILEQLTPFGQP
-716 RWLSQDPSA
+716 RFLNQDVSG
-725 FVPQQAISGALGDLM
+725 FVPQQQITGALGNLM
-740 SGGAQQAA
+740 SGGAEQAM
-748 GGAVDPNSPEHGTGM
+748 GLDPNTTQHGTTGQP
-763 GGAPGP
+763 PGP
-769 INNLM
+769 IDSLM
-774 GTLDPAAPESQMT
+774 GSLGPQTPQPMIGDSQSFLNTQLASPEAAPPGQ
-787 SNANSFLS
+787 
-795 TELATPDAPAP
+795 
-806 NQPPMFKVDNIYTTD
+806 QPMFKVDNIYTTD
-821 AEGVGREL
+821 AESVGREL
-829 SKRGRLAQMQYTG
+829 SRRGRLAQMQYTN
-842 RPAGG
+842 RPGP

>member
-25 KALEGG
+25 KALQGG
-31 GRSADNV
+31 GKSADIA

-92 RGKQIGVEFGQSFAS
+92 RGRQIGAEFGQSFAS
-107 GVGSVGLGRVIAGWR
+107 GAGSVGLGRVIAGWR
-122 SELGGRG
+122 SELGNRS
-129 AMNSIGM
+129 AMSSIGM

-145 LTLGA
+145 LTAGA
-150 GVAIAG
+150 GLAIAG

-165 DRLVKLD
+165 DRLVALD

-180 LNKAAAKF
+180 LNKAASKF
-188 GKPMVDVQQAVK
+188 GKPMVDVKQAVQ

-229 DIKGYMTTVADAAA
+229 DVKGYMTTVADAAA

-248 MAEIGDVFQDIVN
+248 MAEMGDVFQDIVN
-261 KGNVTGESLSRLDS
+261 KGNVTGEALARLDT
-275 RFPASSWIRASVTAS
+275 RFPATSWIKASVTAS

-305 AMLQQSITDNAQG
+305 AMLQQSINDNAAG

-352 NSGDPAQNMRDSI
+352 QSGDPAQGMKESI
-365 NTITTKLNELG
+365 NTITAKLNELG
-376 AWIDANKEQIRGFFT
+376 AWINANKEQIRGFFT
-391 SAADAARGLVS
+391 SAADAARGLVGV
-402 ILGNILSFL
+402 LGNILAFL

-437 VTAIAGLNVA
+437 ATAVMGLNAA
-447 LGATAGLAAAALGP
+447 LGATAGLASAALAP

-484 SVGAESEA
+484 SVGQQSEA
-492 GLNMLNQATAPGM
+492 GKNMLNQATAPGM

-510 SRDPIFA
+510 SRDPIFQPTPA
-517 APPAIIGGGGNF
+517 APAVPRYRGKPGRAAGGG
-529 GGPTPSGRERR
+529 
-540 GRAMGGSISGPG
+540 ISGPG
-552 GPKSDVI
+552 GPKSDMI
-559 PAMLSDGEHVLTAA
+559 PAMLSDGEHVFTAA
-573 DVDLMGGQSGVYSFR
+573 DVDAMGGQSGVYSFR
-588 KALHAATGG
+588 KALHAAKGG
-597 AVTAKKLED
+597 AVKKLED

-614 AAAGSTAEAG
+614 AAAGNTSPVGGSTI
-624 SSTLAMGIDMGGE
+624 SSFIDMGGE
-637 IINGIIDQ
+637 FINGIIDQ
-645 AASAASSAASAG
+645 AASAAATAASGAAMAG
-657 ITAGTMGAGAAA
+657 SVGTAGPVGGQAAGAAA
-669 GPAAGAAAASAI
+669 GTAI
-681 GMGTSA
+681 GLGTDA
-687 AKRGVTYG
+687 AKRGVSFG
-695 FDMLGIG
+695 FDLLGIG
-702 ADSLLQQLTPFGMP
+702 VDSILEQLTPFGQP
-716 RWLSQDPSA
+716 RFLNQDVSG
-725 FVPQQAISGALGDLM
+725 FVPQQAITGALGNLM
-740 SGGAQQAA
+740 SGGAEQAM
-748 GGAVDPNSPEHGTGM
+748 GLDPNTTQHGTTGQP
-763 GGAPGP
+763 PGP
-769 INNLM
+769 IDSLM
-774 GTLDPAAPESQMT
+774 GSLGPQTPQPMIGDSQSFLNTQLAAPE
-787 SNANSFLS
+787 A
-795 TELATPDAPAP
+795 APP
-806 NQPPMFKVDNIYTTD
+806 GQQPMFKVDNIYTTD
-821 AEGVGREL
+821 AESVGREL
-829 SKRGRLAQMQYTG
+829 SRRGRLAQMQYTN
-842 RPAGG
+842 RPGP

>member
-25 KALEGG
+25 KALQGG
-31 GRSADNV
+31 GKSADIA

-92 RGKQIGVEFGQSFAS
+92 RGRQIGAEFGQSFAS
-107 GVGSVGLGRVIAGWR
+107 GAGSVGLGRVIAGWR
-122 SELGGRG
+122 SELGNRS
-129 AMNSIGM
+129 AMSSIGM

-145 LTLGA
+145 LTAGA
-150 GVAIAG
+150 GLAIAG

-165 DRLVKLD
+165 DRLVALD

-180 LNKAAAKF
+180 LNKAASKF
-188 GKPMVDVQQAVK
+188 GKPMVDVKQAVQ

-229 DIKGYMTTVADAAA
+229 DVKGYMTTVADAAA

-248 MAEIGDVFQDIVN
+248 MAEMGDVFQDIVN
-261 KGNVTGESLSRLDS
+261 KGNVTGEALARLDT
-275 RFPASSWIRASVTAS
+275 RFPATSWIKASVTAS

-305 AMLQQSITDNAQG
+305 AMLQQSINDNAAG

-352 NSGDPAQNMRDSI
+352 QSGDPAQGMKESI
-365 NTITTKLNELG
+365 NTITAKLNELG
-376 AWIDANKEQIRGFFT
+376 AWINANKEQIRGFFT
-391 SAADAARGLVS
+391 SAADAARGLVGV
-402 ILGNILSFL
+402 LGNILAFL

-437 VTAIAGLNVA
+437 ATAVMGLNAA
-447 LGATAGLAAAALGP
+447 LGATAGLASAALAP

-484 SVGAESEA
+484 SVGQQSEA
-492 GLNMLNQATAPGM
+492 GKNMLNQATAPGM

-510 SRDPIFA
+510 SRDPIFQ
-517 APPAIIGGGGNF
+517 
-529 GGPTPSGRERR
+529 PTPSAPAVPRYRGKP
-540 GRAMGGSISGPG
+540 GRAAGGGITGPG
-552 GPKSDVI
+552 GPKSDMI
-559 PAMLSDGEHVLTAA
+559 PAMLSDGEHVFTAA
-573 DVDLMGGQSGVYSFR
+573 DVDAMGGQSGVYSFR
-588 KALHAATGG
+588 KALHAAKGG
-597 AVTAKKLED
+597 AVKKLED

-614 AAAGSTAEAG
+614 AAAGNTSPVGGSTI
-624 SSTLAMGIDMGGE
+624 SSFIDMGGE
-637 IINGIIDQ
+637 FINGIIDQ
-645 AASAASSAASAG
+645 AASAAATAASGAAMAG
-657 ITAGTMGAGAAA
+657 SFGTAGPVGGQAAGAAA
-669 GPAAGAAAASAI
+669 GTAI
-681 GMGTSA
+681 GLGTDA
-687 AKRGVTYG
+687 AKRGVSFG
-695 FDMLGIG
+695 FDLLGIG
-702 ADSLLQQLTPFGMP
+702 VDSILEQLTPFGQP
-716 RWLSQDPSA
+716 RFLNQDVSG
-725 FVPQQAISGALGDLM
+725 FVPQQAITGALGNLM
-740 SGGAQQAA
+740 SGGAEQAM
-748 GGAVDPNSPEHGTGM
+748 GLDPNTTQHGTTGQP
-763 GGAPGP
+763 PGP
-769 INNLM
+769 IDSLM
-774 GTLDPAAPESQMT
+774 GSLGPQTPQPMIGDSQSFLNTQLAAPE
-787 SNANSFLS
+787 A
-795 TELATPDAPAP
+795 APP
-806 NQPPMFKVDNIYTTD
+806 GQQPMFKVDNIYTTD
-821 AEGVGREL
+821 AESVGREL
-829 SKRGRLAQMQYTG
+829 SRRGRLAQMQYTN
-842 RPAGG
+842 RPGP